1 MPDEL
6 KNELC
11 GVEVN
16 VLEELK
22 KFEEMVI
29 AGQSF
34 FQVVKEKAKSNP
46 STFRSKGREMIDL
59 HYS

>member
-1 MPDEL
+1 MPDEQ

-11 GVEVN
+11 GVEIN

-22 KFEEMVI
+22 KFEETVI

-34 FQVVKEKAKSNP
+34 FQVLKKK
-46 STFRSKGREMIDL
+46 TK
-59 HYS
+59 

>member
-22 KFEEMVI
+22 KFEETVI
-29 AGQSF
+29 AGQPF
-34 FQVVKEKAKSNP
+34 FQVVKDKAKSNL
-46 STFRSKGREMIDL
+46 SNLSK
-59 HYS
+59 